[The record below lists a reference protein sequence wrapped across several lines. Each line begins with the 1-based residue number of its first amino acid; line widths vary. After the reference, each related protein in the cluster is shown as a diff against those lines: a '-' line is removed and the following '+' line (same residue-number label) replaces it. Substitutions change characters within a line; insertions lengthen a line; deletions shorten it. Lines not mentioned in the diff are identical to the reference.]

1 MTHDA
6 PNGYAYYDTRE
17 YDRHNDRRERSQS
30 PRPPAAH
37 WNENSER
44 GSNRHNNSSSRLKR
58 SRSRSSP
65 PNSPQSFCLVH
76 TETAADVPTEATAE
90 VMVVTMEAAK
100 IQYGTNHTDPLDTPA
115 KVKVHHLDIDTDGGI
130 GMGKHLIIAKL
141 AYRRTSQHMRIE
153 QDIILAT
160 VGHAKRLGPTVSTRS
175 SPKGRL
181 SLASVVPY
189 RMDKVT
195 VPYYLPLGQL

>member
-1 MTHDA
+1 MLRMDMHIMILANMTDIMIAVNEANHHVHQQHTGMKTA
-6 PNGYAYYDTRE
+6 SEGPIDTTTAAVASSDLE
-17 YDRHNDRRERSQS
+17 VAVHRRIVAVR
-30 PRPPAAH
+30 
-37 WNENSER
+37 
-44 GSNRHNNSSSRLKR
+44 
-58 SRSRSSP
+58 
-65 PNSPQSFCLVH
+65 LVH

-100 IQYGTNHTDPLDTPA
+100 VQYGTNHTDPLDTPA